1 MVSLRFRRVTAL
13 GLVLGALLAPYALGR
28 SKEPTVDEL
37 KARVVTV
44 SVADRPALCIH
55 ISERQLDAAGK
66 FYEAGEDQNAQTALA
81 DVVAYSQSAGEYA
94 IQSRK
99 REKQSE
105 IAIRKMVRKLDDL
118 KHTLTHDEQGQIQNA
133 MDRLQRVRDDLLA
146 AMFPK
151 AGK

>member
-1 MVSLRFRRVTAL
+1 MGSLRFRRMAAL
-13 GLVLGALLAPYALGR
+13 GVGLWALLAAFALGR
-28 SKEPTVDEL
+28 SKEPTVEEL
-37 KARVVTV
+37 KARVATGSV
-44 SVADRPALCIH
+44 SDRPALCIH
-55 ISERQLDAAGK
+55 IAERQLDAAGK

-94 IQSRK
+94 IQSHK

-146 AMFPK
+146 AMFPE

>member
-1 MVSLRFRRVTAL
+1 MGSLRFRRMAAL
-13 GLVLGALLAPYALGR
+13 GVGLWALLAAFALGR
-28 SKEPTVDEL
+28 SKEPTVEEL
-37 KARVVTV
+37 KARVATV
-44 SVADRPALCIH
+44 SVSDRPALCIH
-55 ISERQLDAAGK
+55 IAERQLDAAGK

-81 DVVAYSQSAGEYA
+81 EVVAYSQSAGEYA
-94 IQSRK
+94 IQSHK

-146 AMFPK
+146 AMFPE